1 MNLAV
6 NARDAMAGGGELR
19 IVTENRSITGAAL
32 GQASHFV
39 VLSVSDTGTGIDPAV
54 QERMFEPYFTTKAS
68 RGGTG
73 VGLATVRNI
82 ALLHAGHVEVS
93 TAPGQGT
100 TFRVVLPRAPMT
112 APTLPL
118 PGADAAPA
126 FSGARVLVVE
136 QEPSTRSFLAACL
149 REEGHQVSVVENGAE
164 AIGWSQTSGVPIDLL
179 ITDLFL
185 SDVSGLDVA
194 SRLQDRWPGLGVL
207 FVTDGHGIVE
217 DPAADVPL
225 VIKPFTAS
233 DLTQALRRV
242 LPAGQVR

>member
-1 MNLAV
+1 MP
-6 NARDAMAGGGELR
+6 GGGELR

-32 GQASHFV
+32 GQPSHFV

-100 TFRVVLPRAPMT
+100 TFRVVLPRAPL
-112 APTLPL
+112 AASSPVIPL
-118 PGADAAPA
+118 ALESSASPA
-126 FSGARVLVVE
+126 ARVLLVE
-136 QEPSTRSFLAACL
+136 AEPANRSFLAKCL

-164 AIGWSQTSGVPIDLL
+164 ALGWVQTSGSPVDVL

-185 SDVSGLDVA
+185 PDISGLDVA
-194 SRLQDRWPGLGVL
+194 TRFRERWPGLGVVFL
-207 FVTDGHGIVE
+207 SDGHGISDE
-217 DPAADVPL
+217 AADDIPL
-225 VIKPFTAS
+225 VIKPFTAP
-233 DLTQALRRV
+233 DLSRAMRR
-242 LPAGQVR
+242 AMAVRPGR